1 MRIGVLASHGGS
13 VLQAIIDSCS
23 SGELQAEV
31 VVVVSNN
38 SQAGALERARRHDIK
53 PVHLS
58 NQTHPDPAAL
68 DSAIASELQNAGVD
82 WVVLAGYMKKLG
94 PKTLEIFR
102 DRILNTHPALLPK
115 FGGAGF
121 FGRRVHKAV
130 LDARAAYPTSSLADL
145 YDPDIMP
152 ADLRKAHAALD
163 TAVDRLYRPAPF
175 ASDRDRVEHLF
186 GRYEERMDEAL
197 AAPSGP
203 LPELEDIWLQLHL
216 VFECIWDYRFLYR
229 DLVEIVARNRR
240 LRMRFAHTPSLTG
253 TLEHWQH
260 DSFIVRWD
268 ERWLNADA
276 FITFSLDEDGAPRE
290 ARMKAVSPNT
300 DFSFDF
306 QDLLLA
312 PAPTEKHR

>member
-130 LDARAAYPTSSLADL
+130 LDARESESGATVHLVDGEYDTGPILAQVRVVVKPGDTVETL
-145 YDPDIMP
+145 EERVQMAERKLII
-152 ADLRKAHAALD
+152 ATLHELSTRKA
-163 TAVDRLYRPAPF
+163 
-175 ASDRDRVEHLF
+175 AS
-186 GRYEERMDEAL
+186 GY
-197 AAPSGP
+197 
-203 LPELEDIWLQLHL
+203 
-216 VFECIWDYRFLYR
+216 
-229 DLVEIVARNRR
+229 
-240 LRMRFAHTPSLTG
+240 
-253 TLEHWQH
+253 
-260 DSFIVRWD
+260 
-268 ERWLNADA
+268 
-276 FITFSLDEDGAPRE
+276 
-290 ARMKAVSPNT
+290 
-300 DFSFDF
+300 
-306 QDLLLA
+306 
-312 PAPTEKHR
+312 